1 MVAHWI
7 DLSQLWLS
15 CETCNLEYEIMT
27 NPWNPYQNKLEIPII
42 LNQIL
47 KAKIDKKKYIK
58 LKKG

>member
-7 DLSQLWLS
+7 DLSQLWLT

-47 KAKIDKKKYIK
+47 KAKIDKKIY
-58 LKKG
+58 